1 MEDIYDND
9 AKEGGGESRMGE
21 LAKSALDVLAETL
34 LSDENLQR
42 KINNAC
48 TPRGRQN
55 WIRTCH

>member
-42 KINNAC
+42 K
-48 TPRGRQN
+48 
-55 WIRTCH
+55 